1 MGDLTLLNRFPQ
13 ISAEKLSEL
22 NQYKGDVSL
31 LPSSNN
37 NNWRCSYN
45 EKISHLINYAEV
57 ITLGRARNPNPK
69 YAKGLFISSQN
80 HIIESKKN
88 DILLNKFL
96 YFFINKVGRKFYSF
110 ENTYP
115 MFTKIDFLN
124 TKFLFPSVK
133 EQEKILKV
141 LNNLDSLITLH
152 QWECNFWNLKK
163 FEIKI
168 HRFFT
173 RFCKKSKKY
182 THTWEQ
188 CKVGEIFNIDR
199 GLGITRK
206 DMREIKFGNF
216 KYPVYS
222 SQTSDEGLIGYYTKY
237 MTDNAITWTTD
248 GVKAGTVFYRNHR
261 FFATS
266 HCGLLTKKQFEASQ
280 YFSIIISRNTS
291 KYVTW
296 VAMPMLTTSQMEKI
310 TIICSF
316 DQKEQYKI
324 SSLFSNLDSLITL
337 HQWECNFWNLKKFEI
352 KIHRF
357 FTRFCKKSKKYTHT
371 WEQEKLGVCSYLLNG
386 LIGVSK
392 KDFTNGY
399 DLYIDYLNVFNNT
412 FVDLKSL
419 KTYKNTKKQNYIKY
433 KDVLLT
439 VSSETP
445 EEVAMSSV
453 IDRESN
459 KNIAFNSFCICL
471 RFIKSELFNDKYIG
485 YFFRSRSFR
494 AQAEKMGQGISRFN
508 INQNILKKAVIYY
521 PNNIKEQ
528 SNIGKLLHNLDSLIT
543 LHQWECNFW
552 NLKKFEIKIHRFF
565 TRFCKKSKKNTHTW
579 EQCKVGEIFNIDR
592 GLGITRKDMREIK
605 FGNFKYPVYSSQT
618 SDEGLIGYY
627 TKYMTD
633 NAITWTT
640 DGVKAGTVFYR
651 NHRFFATSHC
661 GLLTKKQ
668 FEASQYFSI
677 IISRNTSKYVTWV
690 AMPMLTTSQME
701 KITIICSF
709 DQKEQ
714 YKISSLFSN
723 LDSLITL
730 HQRGYK
736 WRENIW
742 KKMIYCYTNT
752 FKIE

>member
-1 MGDLTLLNRFPQ
+1 MSEKSLVPKIRFKGFTNAWEQEKLGNLTLLNRFPQ

-152 QWECNFWNLKK
+152 QRKYLALKNFKNTLLEKM
-163 FEIKI
+163 
-168 HRFFT
+168 
-173 RFCKKSKKY
+173 FCDEKSKFPRIRFKGFTNAWEQEKLGDLIDKGGSGGTPNTSNKGYYNGEIPFLSISDLTKTDGYIYSTEKSITKKGLNSSSAWIVPKGSITLSMYATIGKVGILGNDLATSQAFYNMVINDKTTKNYVFHFLRKCDFTNKWFKLISIGTQANLNSEKIKNFIIDLPIDQKEQSKISSLFFNLDSLITLHQRKY
-182 THTWEQ
+182 LALKNFKNTLLEKMFCDEKSKFPRIRFKGFTNTWEQ

-199 GLGITRK
+199 G
-206 DMREIKFGNF
+206 
-216 KYPVYS
+216 S
-222 SQTSDEGLIGYYTKY
+222 
-237 MTDNAITWTTD
+237 
-248 GVKAGTVFYRNHR
+248 
-261 FFATS
+261 
-266 HCGLLTKKQFEASQ
+266 
-280 YFSIIISRNTS
+280 
-291 KYVTW
+291 
-296 VAMPMLTTSQMEKI
+296 
-310 TIICSF
+310 
-316 DQKEQYKI
+316 
-324 SSLFSNLDSLITL
+324 
-337 HQWECNFWNLKKFEI
+337 
-352 KIHRF
+352 
-357 FTRFCKKSKKYTHT
+357 
-371 WEQEKLGVCSYLLNG
+371 
-386 LIGVSK
+386 
-392 KDFTNGY
+392 
-399 DLYIDYLNVFNNT
+399 
-412 FVDLKSL
+412 
-419 KTYKNTKKQNYIKY
+419 
-433 KDVLLT
+433 
-439 VSSETP
+439 
-445 EEVAMSSV
+445 
-453 IDRESN
+453 
-459 KNIAFNSFCICL
+459 
-471 RFIKSELFNDKYIG
+471 
-485 YFFRSRSFR
+485 
-494 AQAEKMGQGISRFN
+494 
-508 INQNILKKAVIYY
+508 
-521 PNNIKEQ
+521 
-528 SNIGKLLHNLDSLIT
+528 
-543 LHQWECNFW
+543 
-552 NLKKFEIKIHRFF
+552 
-565 TRFCKKSKKNTHTW
+565 
-579 EQCKVGEIFNIDR
+579 
-592 GLGITRKDMREIK
+592 GITRKDMREIK

-730 HQRGYK
+730 HQRK
-736 WRENIW
+736 LELLKNIKNTLL
-742 KKMIYCYTNT
+742 KKMFI
-752 FKIE
+752 